1 MIFWGIVAPDLG
13 GRTISYPMAMLITI
27 ALWLVV
33 SPLILILAR
42 QRSFQVIKWSA
53 NRYDNQNQG

>member
-33 SPLILILAR
+33 GPLVLILGR
-42 QRSFQVIKWSA
+42 QRNFQVVRWNA
-53 NRYDNQNQG
+53 NRYENQG